1 MAADSLVG
9 AGLTRHLPNLLTAL
23 RLVLVP
29 FIILAILNSRHTLA
43 VSLFAIAAFTDV
55 LDGAA
60 ARRLA
65 VTSQTGAYL
74 DPIADKCL
82 LSGVF
87 IALVAAG
94 MVPLWFVAVVF
105 GRDLLILL
113 GVAGFLLFSR
123 VRRFP
128 PSIWG
133 KVSTF
138 VQILTAI
145 SWMAKNV
152 LELRVLDTFS
162 TAMLWVCAAF
172 TIWSGLHYTWRGIQM
187 TRAD

>member
-1 MAADSLVG
+1 MAADSRVE
-9 AGLTRHLPNLLTAL
+9 AGVARHLPNLLTAL

-29 FIILAILNSRHTLA
+29 FVVQAILHSRHTLA
-43 VSLFAIAAFTDV
+43 IWLFGVAALTDL
-55 LDGAA
+55 LDGAT

-65 VTSQTGAYL
+65 VTSRTGAYL

-82 LSGVF
+82 MSAVF

-94 MVPLWFVAVVF
+94 LVPVWFVAIVF

-113 GVAGFLLFSR
+113 GVLGFLVFSR
-123 VRRFP
+123 IRGFP

-133 KVSTF
+133 KISTF

-145 SWMAKNV
+145 ALLARNV
-152 LELRVLDTFS
+152 LELRVLDALS
-162 TAMLWVCAAF
+162 SAMLWVCAGF
-172 TIWSGLHYTWRGIQM
+172 TVWSGLHYTWRGIQM
-187 TRAD
+187 ARAD

>member
-1 MAADSLVG
+1 MPTDS
-9 AGLTRHLPNLLTAL
+9 
-23 RLVLVP
+23 
-29 FIILAILNSRHTLA
+29 
-43 VSLFAIAAFTDV
+43 
-55 LDGAA
+55 DGAA
-60 ARRLA
+60 ARLGVA
-65 VTSQTGAYL
+65 SQTGAYL

-87 IALVAAG
+87 LALVAGG
-94 MVPLWFVAVVF
+94 MVPVWFVAIVF

-133 KVSTF
+133 KASTF

-145 SWMAKNV
+145 AWMARNV
-152 LELRVLDTFS
+152 IELRVLDVLS
-162 TAMLWVCAAF
+162 GAMLWVCAAF

-187 TRAD
+187 SRAD